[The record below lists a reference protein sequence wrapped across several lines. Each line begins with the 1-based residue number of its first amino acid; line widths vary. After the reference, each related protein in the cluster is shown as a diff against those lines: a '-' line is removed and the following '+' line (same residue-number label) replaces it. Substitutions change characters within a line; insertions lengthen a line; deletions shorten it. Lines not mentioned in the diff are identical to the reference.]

1 MPDLQSGMGPFHSST
16 ASQVGHG
23 RQLDGYP
30 VGGLLVLITSS
41 VAGVLSATT
50 KKKSFCI
57 LERRIHQNTDITTM
71 APELRSRKAPG
82 TDGLLGIAPQTRI
95 VR

>member
-1 MPDLQSGMGPFHSST
+1 MGPFHSPT

-41 VAGVLSATT
+41 VAGVVSVTT
-50 KKKSFCI
+50 QKRRFCS
-57 LERRIHQNTDITTM
+57 LAGRVEQNTDITTM